1 MSEQIVHPLLS
12 VLQASKQ
19 GVSGRASKT
28 SSGLIEGHP
37 SILSMGKGLGGWK
50 GAILREALGSD
61 ILLTT
66 RRMVSACPYCCLR
79 KWSWHWA
86 STVAI
91 ARGF

>member
-1 MSEQIVHPLLS
+1 MSEQIAHPLLR

-19 GVSGRASKT
+19 GVSGRASRT
-28 SSGLIEGHP
+28 SSGLVEGHP
-37 SILSMGKGLGGWK
+37 RILSIGKGLGRWK
-50 GAILREALGSD
+50 EAILREALGSD
-61 ILLTT
+61 TLLTT
-66 RRMVSACPYCCLR
+66 RRMVSVCPYCCLR